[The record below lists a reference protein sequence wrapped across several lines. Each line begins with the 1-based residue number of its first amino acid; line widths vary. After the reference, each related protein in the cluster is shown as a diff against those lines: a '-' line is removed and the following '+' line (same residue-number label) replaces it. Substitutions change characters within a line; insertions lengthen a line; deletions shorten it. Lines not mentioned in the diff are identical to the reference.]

1 MQKIRIHKD
10 IKIIW
15 SVLTNKEAKP
25 LEGRDLTFEIVNRF
39 ERVSFP
45 FSVEGNRL
53 TASFP
58 GTEQKALGD
67 YWVTLWENKGKT
79 GQTLVDS
86 CSGFTLVAITCQEDD
101 GDNTLNP
108 EAVVTMD
115 SNIQFGIRGD
125 SAYETWLKNGYTGT
139 TEDFINWLRE
149 PAESAATDAVAKI
162 DDAIK
167 NANQAASAANQAA
180 SNADEKA
187 GLAQQAADNANKA
200 KEDTDKTNEDV
211 QKAELERSKA
221 EAERLSAETARK
233 NAESE
238 RQTSETAREQSEETR
253 VSAENERLTAERAR
267 AQKELERQGNET
279 RRQEAEN
286 ERVKAESSRAE
297 AEKTRESSEESRK
310 DAETKRAFAESE
322 RVSAET
328 ERATEFGRLKTESET
343 ATKNAQDAAD
353 IAAVNVLAISF
364 DEVTGQISV
373 ITGGDTSA
381 FKSGRIAEDGSIE
394 LNFEYPE
401 QGAAATSDTGANAD
415 SGNTSDNN

>member
-125 SAYETWLKNGYTGT
+125 SAYETWLKNGYAGT

-162 DDAIK
+162 DEAIK
-167 NANQAASAANQAA
+167 NANQAASTANQAA

-187 GLAQQAADNANKA
+187 GLAQQAAENANKA
-200 KEDTDKTNEDV
+200 KEDIDKTNEDAK
-211 QKAELERSKA
+211 KAELERSRA
-221 EAERLSAETARK
+221 EAKRLS
-233 NAESE
+233 
-238 RQTSETAREQSEETR
+238 SETARRNAENERQASETTR
-253 VSAENERLTAERAR
+253 NQNEEARASAENERLTDERAR

-279 RRQEAEN
+279 RRQAAERA
-286 ERVKAESSRAE
+286 RVNAESSRSE

-310 DAETKRAFAESE
+310 DAETKRASAESG
-322 RVSAET
+322 RVTAE
-328 ERATEFGRLKTESET
+328 EQRVTEFSRLKSESET

-353 IAAVNVLAISF
+353 IAAVNILAI
-364 DEVTGQISV
+364 EVNAESGV
-373 ITGGDTSA
+373 ITAYTGGENTA
-381 FKSGRIAEDGSIE
+381 FASGGVNQETGNIE
-394 LNFEYPE
+394 LNFNYN
-401 QGAAATSDTGANAD
+401 S
-415 SGNTSDNN
+415 